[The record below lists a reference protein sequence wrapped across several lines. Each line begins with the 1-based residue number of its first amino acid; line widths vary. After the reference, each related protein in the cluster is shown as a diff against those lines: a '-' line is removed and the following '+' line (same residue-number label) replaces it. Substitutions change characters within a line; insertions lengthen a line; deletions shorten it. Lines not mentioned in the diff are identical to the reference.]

1 MGVGDMAVRT
11 TMTVPRDARRALR
24 SAAPSATPAD
34 ASAVE
39 RLRDLSAQI
48 VEVATDAIISKDRD
62 GVLTSWNL
70 GAERLYGYTAE
81 EAVGT
86 PIGFLIPTEL
96 KGEEHRLLKRVLDG
110 EHIDYYETRRARK
123 NGTTVSVSLTLFA
136 LRDEHGEIVGA
147 ASIAHDISRQV
158 AAQDELQR
166 SEGRYRQILESAH
179 AGIWQ
184 VDPEM
189 ITDYANPSLAR
200 MLGYTVE
207 ELLGRP
213 LSEFLSSERL
223 SDAEESMERQS
234 DGGGERLEQTFR
246 RKNGSEVQAL
256 VSVNAVLDDAGNHIG
271 NLAIV
276 TDVTDQ
282 RVAEAHLRD
291 AGEFLT
297 GLSDS
302 MDEGL
307 LVLGV
312 DGRIAT
318 LNRAA
323 ERSLGYSTD
332 ELAGE
337 TLCGALGCGRDKQRN
352 CTARHCPLTEVG
364 SSPRAVRV
372 EDATFLCKDGTR
384 LAVDLS
390 AAPLGDG
397 HDGFSGRVVV
407 FRDISERRRSEEQ
420 AQRELEEMSWI
431 GRVRDAMDEDRL
443 VVAAQPIVEVA
454 TGELSSQELLVRL
467 RNRAGELVAPEKF
480 LPAAER
486 FGLIGELDRWVIG
499 KAAMMAASGQA
510 VNVNLSAQS
519 LGDPGLA
526 DMIEGLIG
534 ERHADA
540 GLITFEITETA
551 LMEHLHLAG
560 KFTTRMAA
568 LGCSFALDDFGT
580 GYGAFTYLKT
590 LPIKHLKIDIEFV
603 RDLLENEASQHLVA
617 ATVQLARSF
626 GQKTV
631 AEGVEDGK
639 TLERLRELEVD
650 YVQGYYLG
658 RPEIIEVG

>member
-1 MGVGDMAVRT
+1 MATRT
-11 TMTVPRDARRALR
+11 TLTVPRDARRALR
-24 SAAPSATPAD
+24 SVTPSATPDDGPVA
-34 ASAVE
+34 E
-39 RLRDLSAQI
+39 HLRDLSAQI
-48 VEVATDAIISKDRD
+48 VEFATDAIISKDRE
-62 GVLTSWNL
+62 GVITSWNL
-70 GAERLYGYTAE
+70 GAERLYGYAAE
-81 EAVGT
+81 EAVGS
-86 PIGFLIPTEL
+86 PIRFLIPKEL
-96 KGEEHRLLKRVLDG
+96 KGEEHRLLERVLDG
-110 EHIDYYETRRARK
+110 EHIDYYETQRARK
-123 NGTTVSVSLTLFA
+123 DGSKVSVSLTLFA
-136 LRDEHGEIVGA
+136 LRDEFGAIVGA

-158 AAQDELQR
+158 AAQEELHR

-184 VDPEM
+184 VDREM

-213 LSEFLSSERL
+213 LSEFLSSERM
-223 SDAEESMERQS
+223 SDARESMERQS
-234 DGGGERLEQTFR
+234 DGSGERLEQTFQC
-246 RKNGSEVQAL
+246 KDGSEVTAL
-256 VSVNAVLDDAGNHIG
+256 VSVNEVLDDAGNPVG
-271 NLAIV
+271 NLAVV
-276 TDVTDQ
+276 TDVTEQ

-297 GLSDS
+297 GLSES

-323 ERSLGYSTD
+323 QRSLGYSVE
-332 ELAGE
+332 ELAGQ
-337 TLCGALGCGRDKQRN
+337 TLCGALGCGRDEQRS
-352 CTARHCPLTEVG
+352 CTARHCRLTEVG
-364 SSPRAVRV
+364 SSPSAMRID
-372 EDATFLCKDGTR
+372 DAAFVCKDGTR
-384 LAVDLS
+384 LAVEMS

-397 HDGFSGRVVV
+397 HDGVSGRVVV
-407 FRDISERRRSEEQ
+407 FRDISERRRSEEH

-443 VVAAQPIVEVA
+443 MVATQPIVALA
-454 TGELSSQELLVRL
+454 TGETSSQELLIRL
-467 RNRAGELVAPEKF
+467 RDRAGELVVPGEF

-486 FGLIGELDRWVIG
+486 FGLIGALDRWVVG
-499 KAAMMAASGQA
+499 KAARMAARGQA

-519 LGDPGLA
+519 LGDRELA
-526 DMIEGLIG
+526 DMIEALID
-534 ERHADA
+534 EEQADA
-540 GLITFEITETA
+540 ALITFEITETA
-551 LMEHLHLAG
+551 LMEHLHLAS
-560 KFTTRMAA
+560 KFTARMAA

-631 AEGVEDGK
+631 AEGVEDAQ

-658 RPEIIEVG
+658 RPEIVEVD

>member
-1 MGVGDMAVRT
+1 
-11 TMTVPRDARRALR
+11 MTVPRDARSAVR
-24 SAAPSATPAD
+24 SATPSATPGD
-34 ASAVE
+34 APAID
-39 RLRDLSAQI
+39 RLRNLSAQI
-48 VEVATDAIISKDRD
+48 VEVATDAIISKDRE
-62 GVLTSWNL
+62 GVITSWNL
-70 GAERLYGYTAE
+70 GAERLYGYAAE
-81 EAVGT
+81 EAVGI
-86 PIGFLIPTEL
+86 PISFLIPKEL
-96 KGEEHRLLKRVLDG
+96 KGEEHRLLERVLDG
-110 EHIDYYETRRARK
+110 EHIDYYETRRTRK
-123 NGTTVSVSLTLFA
+123 DGSKVSVSLTLFA
-136 LRDEHGEIVGA
+136 LRDEIGEIVGA

-158 AAQDELQR
+158 AAQDELRR

-179 AGIWQ
+179 EGIWH
-184 VDPEM
+184 VNPGM

-207 ELLGRP
+207 ELLGHP
-213 LSEFLSSERL
+213 LSDFLDSERL
-223 SDAEESMERQS
+223 SDAWESMRRQG
-234 DGGGERLEQTFR
+234 DGNGERLEQTFR
-246 RKNGSEVQAL
+246 HRDGSEVLTL
-256 VSVNAVLDDAGNHIG
+256 VSVNEVLDDAGKHIG

-276 TDVTDQ
+276 TDVTEQ
-282 RVAEAHLRD
+282 RVAEEHLRE
-291 AGEFLT
+291 AEEFLA
-297 GLSDS
+297 GLSAS
-302 MDEGL
+302 MEEGL

-312 DGRIAT
+312 DGRVAT

-323 ERSLGYSTD
+323 ERSLGYSAA
-332 ELAGE
+332 ELAGR
-337 TLCGALGCGRDKQRN
+337 TLCGALGCGRDELRI
-352 CTARHCPLTEVG
+352 CTARHCRLTEVG
-364 SSPRAVRV
+364 SSPSAVRID
-372 EDATFLCKDGTR
+372 DAAFVCKDGTR

-390 AAPLGDG
+390 AAPLGDE

-443 VVAAQPIVEVA
+443 VVATQPIVALA
-454 TGELSSQELLVRL
+454 TGEVSSHELLVRL
-467 RNRAGELVAPEKF
+467 RDRAGDLVVPGKF

-486 FGLIGELDRWVIG
+486 FGLIGALDRWIIG
-499 KAAMMAASGQA
+499 KAARMAARGQA

-519 LGDPGLA
+519 LGDPELA
-526 DMIEGLIG
+526 DMIESLID
-534 ERHADA
+534 EEYADA
-540 GLITFEITETA
+540 ALITFEITETA
-551 LMEHLHLAG
+551 LMENLHLAG
-560 KFTTRMAA
+560 KFTARMAA

-631 AEGVEDGK
+631 AEGVEDAQ

-658 RPEIIEVG
+658 RPEIIEVD